1 MDITA
6 HAVKFIGRAA
16 LPIDE
21 LIPVQ
26 AARKAVDCQ
35 IAAHTVQRSREATV
49 FREPGI

>member
-1 MDITA
+1 MDIAA

-16 LPIDE
+16 LPIDKR
-21 LIPVQ
+21 IPVQ

-35 IAAHTVQRSREATV
+35 IAAHAVQRGREATV